1 MGQFQPQKKFFFC
14 QNYAIT
20 LETPRNEIF
29 WKNVK
34 KVRFFG
40 LGVPK
45 ILTNAKPYILV
56 ASVWN
61 FSQKKRRV
69 FWELRILSGALFLL
83 KMPKNALKMVF
94 LAFFSISKRRDQCYG
109 RFGTFWGPKNLF
121 LMPKNTK
128 KRIWIFCLF
137 LGVEMTSRHKNSS
150 KTLSNTPKMV
160 QNYIKGVNIYIGR
173 PSKKK
178 NQKIWTQ
185 GKSCFFTVNATSN
198 RMHFFLWS

>member
-1 MGQFQPQKKFFFC
+1 
-14 QNYAIT
+14 
-20 LETPRNEIF
+20 
-29 WKNVK
+29 
-34 KVRFFG
+34 
-40 LGVPK
+40 
-45 ILTNAKPYILV
+45 
-56 ASVWN
+56 
-61 FSQKKRRV
+61 
-69 FWELRILSGALFLL
+69 
-83 KMPKNALKMVF
+83 MVF
-94 LAFFSISKRRDQCYG
+94 LAFFNISKRGDRCYG

-178 NQKIWTQ
+178 KQKIWTQ
-185 GKSCFFTVNATSN
+185 GKSCFFTVNATIYKRQFWS
-198 RMHFFLWS
+198 FFVTYWSEARLWKLTKSVRISFIMK

>member
-1 MGQFQPQKKFFFC
+1 
-14 QNYAIT
+14 
-20 LETPRNEIF
+20 
-29 WKNVK
+29 
-34 KVRFFG
+34 
-40 LGVPK
+40 
-45 ILTNAKPYILV
+45 
-56 ASVWN
+56 
-61 FSQKKRRV
+61 
-69 FWELRILSGALFLL
+69 
-83 KMPKNALKMVF
+83 MVF
-94 LAFFSISKRRDQCYG
+94 LAFFSISKQGDRCYS

-137 LGVEMTSRHKNSS
+137 LRVELTSWHKNSS

-185 GKSCFFTVNATSN
+185 GKSCFFTVNATIRVWNVHICNKPMEEFIKRKGLKITPSKCYWLLFHLILVAEAN
-198 RMHFFLWS
+198 WNFSSIFLRFIILRLGRQWLLPKVASSLQIVQSICC

>member
-1 MGQFQPQKKFFFC
+1 M
-14 QNYAIT
+14 
-20 LETPRNEIF
+20 
-29 WKNVK
+29 
-34 KVRFFG
+34 
-40 LGVPK
+40 
-45 ILTNAKPYILV
+45 
-56 ASVWN
+56 
-61 FSQKKRRV
+61 
-69 FWELRILSGALFLL
+69 RILSGAPFSL

-94 LAFFSISKRRDQCYG
+94 LAFSSISKRRDRCYG

-137 LGVEMTSRHKNSS
+137 LRVEMTSQHKNSS

-178 NQKIWTQ
+178 TQKIWTQ
-185 GKSCFFTVNATSN
+185 GKSCFFTVNATIYIHSSFSVLSTSSVIYIYIYN
-198 RMHFFLWS
+198 DGQNGCCLGN

>member
-1 MGQFQPQKKFFFC
+1 
-14 QNYAIT
+14 
-20 LETPRNEIF
+20 
-29 WKNVK
+29 
-34 KVRFFG
+34 
-40 LGVPK
+40 
-45 ILTNAKPYILV
+45 
-56 ASVWN
+56 
-61 FSQKKRRV
+61 
-69 FWELRILSGALFLL
+69 
-83 KMPKNALKMVF
+83 MVF
-94 LAFFSISKRRDQCYG
+94 LAFFSISKRGDWCYG

-137 LGVEMTSRHKNSS
+137 LRVEMTSRHKNSS

-185 GKSCFFTVNATSN
+185 GKSCFFTVNATKCESDQLAGIRKCLFCLQEMICHLHSN
-198 RMHFFLWS
+198 NQSFFYHPWFLWEIILLKWM